1 MKRVFEHRVVVYPA
15 WDKRN
20 EKGGYGQHCA
30 EIHFVV
36 RYRNKELGFAVYTG
50 WYVEAANYPLSN
62 KETSMGEVHGA
73 SLYAHSKS
81 PFRGAIKRNDYCDV
95 FKSNCCYEN
104 ALTFITEDLL
114 KILIL
119 EGSEKLFEELEKR
132 YVKFFSKEKGD

>member
-1 MKRVFEHRVVVYPA
+1 MKRVFEHRTVVYPA
-15 WDKRN
+15 WDKRG
-20 EKGGYGQHCA
+20 EKEGYGQHCA

-36 RYRNKELGFAVYTG
+36 RYRNKEMGFSVYTG
-50 WYVEAANYPLSN
+50 WYVDAANVPY
-62 KETSMGEVHGA
+62 KDRETSNGGVHGA

-81 PFRGAIKRNDYCDV
+81 PFRGAIRRNEYCDV
-95 FKSNCCYEN
+95 FQSNCCYEN

-132 YVKFFSKEKGD
+132 YVQFFSKEKGE